1 VCRWCGAPSWRE
13 PSAGDG
19 ERIRVLIDTTFRT
32 RGPSGTSVYL
42 DGVTAAL
49 RELGVEVIEA
59 ANAARRPPAGGGLGS
74 VRNLTSDLRWLER
87 DLPAL
92 ARHSRA
98 DVLHHPLP
106 ACSRRAGCRQV
117 VTVHDLAF
125 LSHPELFARGFRTW
139 AGMTHGSAAV
149 RADAVVCVSQSTR
162 DRMLSQWRVRSERV
176 VVAQHGPGQALPERP
191 RAARPTHFLYVGD
204 DEPRKALGVLIEAHA
219 RYRDGAGAA
228 LPLVLAGPDRPAPAS
243 GITVVPRPGP
253 DALADLYAGAA
264 ALVHPAVEE
273 GFGLTLIEAMASGAP
288 VLAARSAA
296 AAEVCAQAAVYVEP
310 GDVEGLTAQL
320 ARLAGD
326 AGLGEELSRL
336 GRARAAEFSWER
348 SARDHLAAY
357 TLACR

>member
-1 VCRWCGAPSWRE
+1 M
-13 PSAGDG
+13 
-19 ERIRVLIDTTFRT
+19 
-32 RGPSGTSVYL
+32 
-42 DGVTAAL
+42 
-49 RELGVEVIEA
+49 
-59 ANAARRPPAGGGLGS
+59 
-74 VRNLTSDLRWLER
+74 RNLTSDLRWLER

-106 ACSRRAGCRQV
+106 AYSRRAGCRQV

-125 LSHPELFARGFRTW
+125 LGHPELFARGFRTW
-139 AGMTHGSAAV
+139 AGITHRSAAM

-162 DRMLSQWRVRSERV
+162 DRMLSHWRVAGERV
-176 VVAQHGPGQALPERP
+176 VVAQHGPGQALPERA
-191 RAARPTHFLYVGD
+191 RAARPAHFLYVGD

-219 RYRDGAGAA
+219 RYRAGVGAGAGAHDA
-228 LPLVLAGPDRPAPAS
+228 LPLILAGPDRPAPAA

-253 DALADLYAGAA
+253 AALADLYAGAA

-273 GFGLTLIEAMASGAP
+273 GFGLTLIEAMASAAP
-288 VLAARSAA
+288 VLAARGAA

-310 GDVEGLTAQL
+310 GDVEGLAAQL

-326 AGLGEELSRL
+326 AGLREELSRL

-348 SARDHLAAY
+348 SARDHLTAY

>member
-1 VCRWCGAPSWRE
+1 
-13 PSAGDG
+13 
-19 ERIRVLIDTTFRT
+19 
-32 RGPSGTSVYL
+32 
-42 DGVTAAL
+42 
-49 RELGVEVIEA
+49 
-59 ANAARRPPAGGGLGS
+59 

-106 ACSRRAGCRQV
+106 ARSRRAGCRQV

-125 LSHPELFARGFRTW
+125 LGHPELFAPGFRRW
-139 AGMTHGSAAV
+139 AGMTHRSAAM

-162 DRMLSQWRVRSERV
+162 DLMLSHWRVASERV
-176 VVAQHGPGQALPERP
+176 VVAQHGPGQVLPERA
-191 RAARPTHFLYVGD
+191 RAARAEHFLYVGD

-219 RYRDGAGAA
+219 RYRASAEASAA
-228 LPLVLAGPDRPAPAS
+228 AHASASAAAHAHAAAAPGDPLPLILAGPDRPAPAA
-243 GITVVPRPGP
+243 GVTVVPRPGP

-273 GFGLTLIEAMASGAP
+273 GFGLTLIEAMATGAP

-310 GDVEGLTAQL
+310 GDVEGLAAQL

-326 AGLGEELSRL
+326 AGLRTELSAF